1 MKRRLFLLSGLA
13 LAGCGSDPALYLVE
27 PPAPAKA
34 VRIAVSSIEVKD
46 TTLPSYAEASEIA
59 YESEDG
65 SVRTVADTLWAD
77 DPTRAFTSS
86 LVSHLSRATTARVA
100 AEPWPLETWP
110 QAELTVRVDKMLARA
125 NGNFQL
131 SGQFA
136 LSSPD
141 GVISDRM
148 RSFDIQV
155 PLTGEGSPAIAN
167 ATGRAIAQLGAEI
180 IAAL

>member
-1 MKRRLFLLSGLA
+1 MKRRFFLLSGLA
-13 LAGCGSDPALYLVE
+13 LTGCAADPALFLVE
-27 PPAPAKA
+27 PPAPTKA
-34 VRIAVSSIEVKD
+34 LRISVSSIEVKD
-46 TTLPSYAEASEIA
+46 TTLPTYAEASEIA

-65 SVRTVADTLWAD
+65 SIRLVPDTLWAD
-77 DPTRAFTSS
+77 DATRAFTAS
-86 LVSHLSRATTARVA
+86 LVSYLANGTTARVA

-125 NGNFQL
+125 NGQFQL

-136 LSSPD
+136 LTSSD

-148 RSFDIQV
+148 RNFDIQV
-155 PLTGEGSPAIAN
+155 PLNGQGSLAIAN
-167 ATGRAIAQLGAEI
+167 ATGRAIAALGEEI